1 MHIILAIV
9 ILLAVAGIYLFA
21 QAALTGQ
28 QSGWLTGGDT
38 GQQAPTE
45 NQGNDHDNGTNN
57 GNGNNPGQDRS
68 NQ

>member
-9 ILLAVAGIYLFA
+9 ILLAIAGYLYA
-21 QAALTGQ
+21 QGAWTGQ